1 MAERDQGDETK
12 AKVGKVG
19 SEKVRSAKAK
29 AGAPKTKKAGT
40 KKTASK
46 KTASKK
52 TETKKTGTKKSE
64 TDKAE
69 ADRGKTG
76 AVENDIVRIGGVEF
90 APGERG
96 TVDLFAARLY
106 THAEVTI
113 PVEVVRGKQPGPRLF
128 VCAALHGDEING
140 VEVIRRLLR
149 RRVLDRLR
157 GTLVAVPIVNVF
169 GFIQQSRYLPDR
181 RDLNRSFP
189 GSSKG
194 SLASRMA
201 RQFMAEI
208 VAGSDFGID
217 LHTGS
222 NDRRNLPQIRVVPG
236 DEEILSV
243 ALAFGAPVVL
253 PNKALR
259 GTLRAAAAKRG
270 SEVLVYE
277 AGEALRFDEASI
289 RLGTNGIIRVM
300 REIGMLPRL
309 KKPRV
314 RKSALAMGSRWV
326 RASSGGVFR
335 AEAELGDRVQKKDL
349 LGMIS
354 DPFGAEETPVRA
366 PVKGL
371 IIGRLERPLVHRG
384 EALFHLA
391 KV

>member
-1 MAERDQGDETK
+1 VAQKVKSDRSTPK
-12 AKVGKVG
+12 AGQAKSARVKAGKAG
-19 SEKVRSAKAK
+19 TGKAK
-29 AGAPKTKKAGT
+29 AGQAR
-40 KKTASK
+40 
-46 KTASKK
+46 
-52 TETKKTGTKKSE
+52 
-64 TDKAE
+64 TDKAR
-69 ADRGKTG
+69 ADATKVG
-76 AVENDIVRIGGVEF
+76 ATRSTTSKNGSVEPDVVRLGGVEF

-96 TVDLFAARLY
+96 VVDLFAARLY

-113 PVEVVRGKQPGPRLF
+113 PVEVVRGKRDGPRMF

-157 GTLVAVPIVNVF
+157 GTLLAVPIVNVF

-201 RQFMAEI
+201 RQFMTE
-208 VAGSDFGID
+208 VVVGSDFGID

-222 NDRRNLPQIRVVPG
+222 NDRRNLPQIRVAPQ
-236 DEEILSV
+236 DEEALKA

-253 PNKALR
+253 PSKALR
-259 GTLRAAAAKRG
+259 GTLRAAATRRKSR
-270 SEVLVYE
+270 VLVYE
-277 AGEALRFDEASI
+277 GGEALRFDEAAI

-309 KKPRV
+309 KKPGV
-314 RKSALAMGSRWV
+314 RKSVLATGSRWV

-335 AEAELGDRVQKKDL
+335 AEAELGQRVQRRDL

-354 DPFGAEETPVRA
+354 DPFGVEETPVRA
-366 PVKGL
+366 PVGGL

-384 EALFHLA
+384 EALYHLA
-391 KV
+391 KGNG